1 MTYELLTAD
10 HDLKAGD
17 RISLKVEAN
26 GEQRDGFIT
35 EFEDAGFW
43 IRFDDDIENEDFIDY
58 RDNLLA
64 ALISRPIDVAAT
76 YPELA
81 SYERLT
87 KELQYRV
94 YQGFTVEGVEAS
106 ADQIDVHIKLI
117 EDGQTFTQTLRSSFD
132 QDTEH
137 VRYI

>member
-1 MTYELLTAD
+1 LL
-10 HDLKAGD
+10 
-17 RISLKVEAN
+17 V
-26 GEQRDGFIT
+26 
-35 EFEDAGFW
+35 
-43 IRFDDDIENEDFIDY
+43 
-58 RDNLLA
+58 